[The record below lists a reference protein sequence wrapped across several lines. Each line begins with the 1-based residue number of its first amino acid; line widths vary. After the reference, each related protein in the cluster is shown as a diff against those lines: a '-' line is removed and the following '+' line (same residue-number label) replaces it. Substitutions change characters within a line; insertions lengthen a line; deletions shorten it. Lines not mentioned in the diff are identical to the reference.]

1 MKNRYRVTFFHTTSP
16 GKYERVGGKTEK
28 YDPAIDSRWGA
39 ADAGAGASVASAA
52 RRRPS
57 KRSLQALFVRPSVST
72 PMVARLTTVRKPV
85 TSHGKYQR
93 RRSIGGRYSGR
104 SRSIRPPKASCSD
117 CIRTAPWY
125 GSGVRWLLCSGLVCR
140 SVRAMAD
147 TRAPRVP
154 YAFLVL
160 RHLTLLQRLRA
171 GQASMDLESH
181 CVEGFAEPVAKPQSE
196 TWAKADVALIMLD
209 TACKMFISGMHTL
222 PILNLAA
229 IAEETF
235 GSILENQGRRDDRA
249 ISELARKV
257 LPQAPGVS
265 REELFDFI
273 YRQKNA
279 IKHYNRQGET
289 HVVLDSRALFYT
301 LSMALRNCRQ
311 AGFKLSPAMNKVV
324 TFIRARFPPGE
335 GAE

>member
-1 MKNRYRVTFFHTTSP
+1 MGGGQHGHALDNGRQLQKLTAVGMKNRYRVTFFHTTSP

-57 KRSLQALFVRPSVST
+57 KRSL
-72 PMVARLTTVRKPV
+72 
-85 TSHGKYQR
+85 
-93 RRSIGGRYSGR
+93 
-104 SRSIRPPKASCSD
+104 CSD

-235 GSILENQGRRDDRA
+235 GSILEHQGRRDDRA